1 MIETYVSIGKELRE
15 IMRLVFLSIS
25 LRLVRFY

>member
-1 MIETYVSIGKELRE
+1 MIETYVSIGKEL

>member
-1 MIETYVSIGKELRE
+1 MIETYVSIGKEL
-15 IMRLVFLSIS
+15 IMRLVFLSVS